1 MGIVLPNG
9 HFENPSLEYLRYYIK
24 HRTKI
29 LGIVKLLQETFIPY
43 GTGVKTSLLFVQKD
57 TQNIDREYPLFLAK
71 YVKLVIKEIK
81 MKSYLSKRYFG
92 KYYTTKIKIQFLMK
106 IYLL

>member
-24 HRTKI
+24 QRTKI
-29 LGIVKLLQETFIPY
+29 LGIVNLPQETFIPY

-57 TQNIDREYPLFLAK
+57 TPNIDREYPLFFSQIRK
-71 YVKLVIKEIK
+71 
-81 MKSYLSKRYFG
+81 
-92 KYYTTKIKIQFLMK
+92 
-106 IYLL
+106 